1 MKDIKN
7 FILEVQKDKYGN
19 DILLNDE
26 VTLEEI
32 KNAIYAGSFM
42 KDRATIY
49 LGDDENN
56 CRGSYDKIAKNKWH
70 FNPNQEHALGG
81 NYSDEEMFNFVQN
94 AKYIKMY
101 LK

>member
-1 MKDIKN
+1 MKNIAKYL
-7 FILEVQKDKYGN
+7 IETQKDNYGN

-26 VTLEEI
+26 VTLDKIE
-32 KNAIYAGSFM
+32 NAIYAGSFM

-70 FNPNQEHALGG
+70 FNPDQEHALGG
-81 NYSDEEMFNFVQN
+81 TYSDKEMFEFVQK
-94 AKYIKMY
+94 AKYVKMY

>member
-1 MKDIKN
+1 MKTIKEL
-7 FILEVQKDKYGN
+7 ISESQKDNYGN

-32 KNAIYAGSFM
+32 ENAIYAGSFM
-42 KDRATIY
+42 KNRATIY

-70 FNPNQEHALGG
+70 FNPDQEHALGG
-81 NYSDEEMFNFVQN
+81 NYSDKEMFEFVQK
-94 AKYIKMY
+94 AKYVKMY